1 MEHIIIHKLSFRLEF
16 ENLIAKSHFNK
27 LYIKL
32 YCWGVPNGRIVGLAF
47 RARLTLKPEVNYA
60 MFYNSLESFA
70 FGKVTG
76 ISNVRNMA
84 GNDAYVLITKKGTI
98 FLPYTIETIIHTY
111 KLVQKIPQLHV
122 WRYFL
127 FINDHFDM
135 QRTLTQW
142 IRTSGYKWN
151 NSKLQ
156 KPLLLEIKK
165 KIII

>member
-84 GNDAYVLITKKGTI
+84 GNDAYVLIAKKGTP
-98 FLPYTIETIIHTY
+98 FFTIHN
-111 KLVQKIPQLHV
+111 
-122 WRYFL
+122 R
-127 FINDHFDM
+127 DD
-135 QRTLTQW
+135 
-142 IRTSGYKWN
+142 
-151 NSKLQ
+151 NSY
-156 KPLLLEIKK
+156 I
-165 KIII
+165 